1 MNTFLACT
9 VQSAAHFLS
18 STSLATSKVTPP
30 YDAFFLAVGALEA
43 GVHEAAA
50 SRDV

>member
-9 VQSAAHFLS
+9 TQPAAHFLS
-18 STSLATSKVTPP
+18 SSSLAAIKVTPP